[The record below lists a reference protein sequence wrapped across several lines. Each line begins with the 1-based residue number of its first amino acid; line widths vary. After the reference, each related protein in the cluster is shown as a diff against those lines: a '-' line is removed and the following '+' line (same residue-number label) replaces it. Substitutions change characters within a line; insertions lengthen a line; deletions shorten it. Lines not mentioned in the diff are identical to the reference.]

1 MSAGDALPGF
11 DVVHFLRLRFP
22 RVTSLLVLG
31 AVLVAV
37 LLALVIVLGAV
48 LPTLIWGG
56 FSFQYWIVTAWLMPL
71 PAIFC
76 LTCCVLG
83 AVALG
88 RRLWRFRRAGQATVA
103 PVRPRTAVS

>member
-37 LLALVIVLGAV
+37 LGAV

-56 FSFQYWIVTAWLMPL
+56 FSFQYWIVTVWLLPL